1 MRRQSTMATAFAIAC
16 AVSCGQTTSDQAES
30 DPPSVSCGEDR
41 CSPPTEYCCAL
52 YGTTEAGGCRP
63 AFEADNCTGSSSVA
77 MLCDG
82 PEDCP
87 GTLCCGLNGAGLPIL
102 GAIQCATVCP
112 MDGGHTLLCQPHG
125 AEVCPKGYAC
135 EVSPLL
141 PAYHVCTPI

>member
-1 MRRQSTMATAFAIAC
+1 
-16 AVSCGQTTSDQAES
+16 
-30 DPPSVSCGEDR
+30 
-41 CSPPTEYCCAL
+41 
-52 YGTTEAGGCRP
+52 
-63 AFEADNCTGSSSVA
+63 

-87 GTLCCGLNGAGLPIL
+87 GTLCCGLNGSGLPIL

-112 MDGGHTLLCQPHG
+112 MDGAHTLLCQPNA
-125 AEVCPKGYAC
+125 AEVCPKGFAC